1 MNTLKIEALLAK
13 KYGYKPL
20 PDDLSKQYRE
30 YFVNNTP
37 DFLAENKSQPLYTTH
52 GTLICDGFRRI
63 VVGDYGAFVEFNLS
77 QANDTHF
84 RIAPGQE
91 YRVKDPKYANVK
103 YHWYT
108 IPDQSNIKIYFQ
120 KNRVTYA
127 DYIPGMY
134 YVSVHEVR
142 PERGI

>member
-37 DFLAENKSQPLYTTH
+37 DFLAENENQPLYTVC

-63 VVGDYGAFVEFNLS
+63 VVGDYGAFVEFNLG
-77 QANDTHF
+77 QANDAHF
-84 RIAPGQE
+84 CIAPGQE
-91 YRVKDPKYANVK
+91 YRIKDPKYANVK

-108 IPDQSNIKIYFQ
+108 IPDQSNVKIYFQ
-120 KNRVTYA
+120 KNRVAYA

-142 PERGI
+142 PERGS